1 MSHHCFLLHISGMK
15 ADINIIF
22 SVPGPLDM
30 SQSGPRGK
38 KINSEQISPLIK
50 SHYLK
55 DVFDRQHYSADS
67 KISSFLTK
75 YNP

>member
-1 MSHHCFLLHISGMK
+1 MK

-38 KINSEQISPLIK
+38 KINSEQISPLITG
-50 SHYLK
+50 HYLK
-55 DVFDRQHYSADS
+55 DCTVFYFNA
-67 KISSFLTK
+67 IFVTK
-75 YNP
+75 TFIMQGGRNIQGVTKRMDP